1 MRSFLR
7 KITSKSFTVSI
18 LVLFQLFLVYLFM
31 YQLSNYIPVVYI
43 IVSSLGVIIS
53 VFIIN
58 SKMNPSYK
66 LSWIF
71 LILTVPLI
79 GVTTYLMFGGR
90 KVPKDLR
97 SGVNY
102 LSLNKQPLLIQKKGP
117 LKDLSA
123 ICPRSFKISN
133 YLFNNT
139 EYPVYDD
146 SKVTYYPTGESKYI
160 ALMEA
165 LKGAKKFIFLEYFIV
180 KEGFMLDSIKKV
192 LIDKVNEGVEV
203 KVILDDFGALKLP
216 KSFKVEMRK
225 AGVELYFFN
234 PIRPVLAIYMNN
246 RDHRKIAVIDGKIGF
261 IGGLNIADEYINKIS
276 RFGHWKDTAIQIEG
290 NAVYSLSVMFLHFY
304 QHLSKKTIDF
314 NAYNVKNEPFEGEGF
329 VQMFSDSPTD
339 EELVAE
345 SVHLSLINV
354 AEHYLYIMTPYLVI
368 GHEMITSLILSAKSG
383 VDVRILVP
391 HIPDKWYVLSVTRSN
406 YEVLTKAG
414 VKIYE
419 YTPGFVH
426 GKVMLAD
433 DVMAIVGT
441 SNLDFRSYYM
451 HFECGA
457 LITYSKSLMD
467 MKKDFLETLEVS
479 HEVTYEEAMA
489 VHPMIKL
496 GRMLLNVFN
505 SVL

>member
-1 MRSFLR
+1 MRDLLKR
-7 KITSKSFTVSI
+7 LTSKSFTVSV
-18 LVLFQLFLVYLFM
+18 LVLFQLLLVYLLM
-31 YQLSNYIPVVYI
+31 YQLSNYIPVIYVIVASFGI
-43 IVSSLGVIIS
+43 ILSIFL
-53 VFIIN
+53 IN
-58 SKMNPSYK
+58 TNMNPSYK

-97 SGVNY
+97 SGINAS
-102 LSLNKQPLLIQKKGP
+102 SLDKQPVLVQQAEP
-117 LKDLSA
+117 LVSLAED
-123 ICPRSFKISN
+123 CPRSFKLSN
-133 YLFNNT
+133 YIFRNT
-139 EYPVYDD
+139 EYPVYAD
-146 SKVTYYPTGESKYI
+146 SKTTYYPTGETKYD

-165 LKGAKKFIFLEYFIV
+165 LKGAEKFIFLEYFIV
-180 KEGFMLDSIKKV
+180 KEGVMLDSIKAV
-192 LIDKVNEGVEV
+192 LKEKAKAGVEI
-203 KVILDDFGALKLP
+203 KMIFDDFGALKLP
-216 KSFKVEMRK
+216 KSFAKEMK
-225 AGVELYFFN
+225 EAGIQLYFFN
-234 PIRPVLAIYMNN
+234 PIRPVMAIYMNN

-261 IGGLNIADEYINKIS
+261 IGGINIADEYINKIS
-276 RFGHWKDTAIQIEG
+276 RFGHWKDTAIKIEG
-290 NAVYSLSVMFLHFY
+290 HAVFSLTVMFLQFFR
-304 QHLSKKTIDF
+304 HLSKKPIDF
-314 NAYNVKNEPFEGEGF
+314 MDYYVENPKYDSEGY

-345 SVHLSLINV
+345 NAHLSLINV

-368 GHEMITSLILSAKSG
+368 GHEMITSLVLAAKSG

-391 HIPDKWYVLSVTRSN
+391 HIPDKWYVLAVTRSN

-414 VKIYE
+414 VRIYE

-457 LITYSKSLMD
+457 LITYSPSIQA
-467 MKKDFLETLEVS
+467 MKDDFLQTLEVS
-479 HEVTYEEAMA
+479 QEVTYEETLK
-489 VHPMIKL
+489 VHPIRRM

>member
-1 MRSFLR
+1 MRDLLKR
-7 KITSKSFTVSI
+7 LTSKSFTISV
-18 LVLFQLFLVYLFM
+18 LVLFQLFLVYMLM
-31 YQLSNYIPVVYI
+31 YQLSNWIPVLYI
-43 IVSSLGVIIS
+43 ILSGIGVVLSI
-53 VFIIN
+53 VLIN
-58 SKMNPSYK
+58 THMNPSYK
-66 LSWIF
+66 MSWIF

-97 SGVNY
+97 TGINQ
-102 LSLNKQPLLIQKKGP
+102 LSLDKQPLLVQKADPILG
-117 LKDLSA
+117 LKDD
-123 ICPRSFKISN
+123 CPRSYKMSN
-133 YLFNNT
+133 YLFKT
-139 EYPVYDD
+139 TQYPVYDD
-146 SKVTYYPTGESKYI
+146 SKTTYYATGETKYE

-165 LKGAKKFIFLEYFIV
+165 LKGAEKFIFLEYFIV
-180 KEGFMLDSIKKV
+180 KEGYMLDSIKAVLKEKV
-192 LIDKVNEGVEV
+192 KQGVEI
-203 KVILDDFGALKLP
+203 KMIFDDFGALKLP
-216 KSFKVEMRK
+216 ESFKKEMK
-225 AGVELYFFN
+225 DAGIQLYYFN
-234 PIRPVLAIYMNN
+234 PIRPILAIFMNN

-261 IGGLNIADEYINKIS
+261 IGGLNIADEYINKIV
-276 RFGHWKDTAIQIEG
+276 RFGHWKDTAIKIEG
-290 NAVYSLSVMFLHFY
+290 NAVFSLTVMFLHFFRY
-304 QHLSKKTIDF
+304 LSKKPIDF
-314 NAYNVKNEPFEGEGF
+314 MSYYVENPVYQNEGY

-345 SVHLSLINV
+345 SAHLSLINE
-354 AEHYLYIMTPYLVI
+354 AEQYLYIMTPYLVI
-368 GHEMITSLILSAKSG
+368 GHEMTMALILAAKSG

-414 VKIYE
+414 IRIYE

-457 LITYSKSLMD
+457 LITYSPSLIQ
-467 MKKDFLETLEVS
+467 MKKDYLDTLEVS
-479 HEVTYEEAMA
+479 QEIFYQDTRK
-489 VHPMIKL
+489 VHPIIRL
-496 GRMLLNVFN
+496 GRMLLNVFS